1 MAHQTQLIR
10 LGSSDLDP
18 DLHQTLGSSDIAI
31 EDNALLFQVDVEI
44 VEPISMH
51 ALQEN
56 KTAATTIGRDDANTE
71 GKEPFY
77 RVYKGGGSKTLYS
90 RIYSEA
96 LISHCRLSL
105 RRS

>member
-1 MAHQTQLIR
+1 M
-10 LGSSDLDP
+10 DP

-77 RVYKGGGSKTLYS
+77 RVYKGGAVKLYTVES
-90 RIYSEA
+90 I
-96 LISHCRLSL
+96 LRL
-105 RRS
+105 